1 MDTMSGVGT
10 AVRQE
15 GKQEGRLELLFN
27 LVSRKIFSVEDAA
40 MEAQLTPEIFE
51 RKMREF
57 TAHGKI

>member
-1 MDTMSGVGT
+1 MG
-10 AVRQE
+10 
-15 GKQEGRLELLFN
+15 GKILDYEAN

-57 TAHGKI
+57 TAHGKS

>member
-1 MDTMSGVGT
+1 M
-10 AVRQE
+10 
-15 GKQEGRLELLFN
+15 ELLFN

-57 TAHGKI
+57 TAHGKS